1 MLLGTQDKDFFPKD
15 MVEKF
20 RFMKE
25 MGFECFEID
34 GKVLVENLEE
44 VKKAIKETGLP
55 VCTAPA
61 ADIVVGSVTLSKR
74 NA

>member
-25 MGFECFEID
+25 MGFEC
-34 GKVLVENLEE
+34 LNPC
-44 VKKAIKETGLP
+44 KKL
-55 VCTAPA
+55 A
-61 ADIVVGSVTLSKR
+61 ATVSC
-74 NA
+74 